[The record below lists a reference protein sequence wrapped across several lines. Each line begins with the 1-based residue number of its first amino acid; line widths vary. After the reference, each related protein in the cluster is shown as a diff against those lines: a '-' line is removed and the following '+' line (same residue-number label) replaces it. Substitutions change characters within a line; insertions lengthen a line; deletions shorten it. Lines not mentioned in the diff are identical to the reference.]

1 MLTMTET
8 WMSGRGRAQQ
18 QDHHDL
24 YSSAADSSATDSHR
38 NMRSSLGQLIERSI
52 SAPPTSDSYDESS
65 SNEYSMRGSM
75 WPDSSPMPTSVSSG
89 AIHGYDSQSA
99 TPIVQNG
106 RSMEGGMEDQPF
118 GGALFIQE
126 QMDNSGRATAPS
138 TYWDSSAREPHDS
151 SGRRSADPPSRSSL
165 GAFDHEHHYL
175 AGGSL
180 LSNSLG
186 LGLQRSHSAAPSF
199 ASSRENNGVSSP
211 NHSSLGPPPGL
222 PRLSEEIPRP
232 ASAGLLDPHS
242 YGGGGGGGGTS
253 APVAKRPMGSGSNV
267 AAPGALRPAAKTLMD
282 LIQED
287 MPAEENDLT
296 TMPPPK
302 QEKQP
307 QAPQPYF
314 ANRMQQ
320 QQQHLQSFQQQSQ
333 PARHNMYDQDPSGA
347 PYNMMPQQPTFNG
360 NVDSLN
366 YGMQSMS
373 IKAPAPS
380 NQMYIDRAHIPQ
392 RYIPSGFDGGD
403 DAYGSQSNHQQIR
416 QVPQTM
422 PLRQQVQQQQP
433 ERVYYTQ
440 QAQAPQQTLDVQ
452 APRLQ
457 AQILPNGQ
465 TVYVQAAPQPAQG
478 LGYTA
483 AMPFSGAGAPS
494 GAPTQLYQ
502 RSDGQFVSVVPVHTS
517 QNAPMTFWQADGAT
531 GQAVLVSGSA
541 GGNLAAGVPHGLMS
555 AGRDTVSP
563 GHGGGRH
570 PKGAGG
576 GRQRRNER
584 HSGRR
589 GEGKSG
595 GGTMCSPV
603 VEEFRS
609 NKNRQWTI
617 PHIEGHIVEFCQDQ
631 NGSRFIQQRLE
642 MGDLVEQ
649 AIVIREV
656 LPAIRRLRND
666 VFGNYV
672 VQKLLDFGTPEVR
685 ADIRD
690 TLEGEMMQLSLQM
703 YGCRVVQKA
712 LETITEE
719 DLSRLL
725 HEFHHNVLSCIYDQ
739 NGNHVIQKCIEVMS
753 SRAKRSL
760 SQGDQSHS
768 NFLRGQIDF
777 IISDVLVNA
786 ASLSCHPYGCRVLQR
801 ILEHCDDE
809 TKHKIL
815 DEVKASHKRLLDDQ
829 YGNYVIQHVLQF
841 GRTSDRDSILQIVVN
856 TGLLGLS
863 RQKFASNV
871 VEKLLKYG
879 NATHRRGIAA
889 EMLKKSI
896 DMSIAN
902 QSSEGTSVVLLMVRD
917 AYANY
922 VVQTTLD
929 VVPESEEKRLLVR
942 ELKAHSDELVR
953 AMVSTALSP

>member
-1 MLTMTET
+1 MTET

-199 ASSRENNGVSSP
+199 ASSRENHG
-211 NHSSLGPPPGL
+211 
-222 PRLSEEIPRP
+222 
-232 ASAGLLDPHS
+232 
-242 YGGGGGGGGTS
+242 
-253 APVAKRPMGSGSNV
+253 
-267 AAPGALRPAAKTLMD
+267 
-282 LIQED
+282 ED

-314 ANRMQQ
+314 ANRMQ

-440 QAQAPQQTLDVQ
+440 QAQAPQQTLEVQ